1 MRNADRI
8 ISATLRVVV
17 RTRAMLGLCADY
29 LGRGLCLLHYDR
41 GQQQGGGQVM
51 GYTVR
56 LDGHKI
62 TYIGDYACFSCGYVD
77 NDKSFFYERNGNL
90 YCSLHSEEAN

>member
-1 MRNADRI
+1 
-8 ISATLRVVV
+8 
-17 RTRAMLGLCADY
+17 
-29 LGRGLCLLHYDR
+29 
-41 GQQQGGGQVM
+41 M